1 MPKFMYTFH
10 LFKFAF
16 RTMARSYTTHIGS
29 VFNCLVVSVVCS
41 FSFSPDI
48 IIPFIFSVIPL
59 YFGVHEKK
67 TNWNNRHSWPETS
80 AKIQHETNFSLLK
93 YYTHNSHVIFNVNIF
108 LVFFCCLEQRI
119 VWFDTW
125 CSHTY
130 IDTGTETPMV
140 K

>member
-67 TNWNNRHSWPETS
+67 N
-80 AKIQHETNFSLLK
+80 QLK
-93 YYTHNSHVIFNVNIF
+93 QPPFVTRNISKNS
-108 LVFFCCLEQRI
+108 
-119 VWFDTW
+119 T
-125 CSHTY
+125 
-130 IDTGTETPMV
+130 
-140 K
+140 

>member
-16 RTMARSYTTHIGS
+16 RTMARSHTTHIGS

-67 TNWNNRHSWPETS
+67 P
-80 AKIQHETNFSLLK
+80 
-93 YYTHNSHVIFNVNIF
+93 
-108 LVFFCCLEQRI
+108 
-119 VWFDTW
+119 
-125 CSHTY
+125 
-130 IDTGTETPMV
+130 TETTAIRDQKHQQKFNMKPIFRY
-140 K
+140 